1 LDQEGHPMNARS
13 GLVSFFNAHQ
23 GDVRPAAALP
33 RLRGLVKRDLISTVQ
48 KNPLLIHGAGLAAL
62 VAYATVLTASHA
74 DRVSLWAMAAI
85 FMAALTSSIAGF
97 AFSAICGAMLFH
109 LLRDP
114 IHVVGIMM
122 ICSIAGQGM
131 MVWSVRRDICWR
143 NLLPFLAGA
152 AIGLPLGVD
161 LLVHSKP
168 SLYLPIIGGL
178 LVIYATFMLF
188 RRPMVLQ
195 RQCALWDGCVGFLGG
210 ITGGAAAFPG
220 AFVTIWCSFKGWSK
234 EQQRSLYQPFILIV
248 QVAGLGLLAVTSLDA
263 PERHF
268 RLDGLEYVPA
278 TLLGTY
284 CGLACFK
291 WLNDRQFAL
300 CVNVLLL
307 VSGLSFLL

>member
-1 LDQEGHPMNARS
+1 MNARS
-13 GLVSFFNAHQ
+13 LFANTLNLAPSVKWPGVVSF
-23 GDVRPAAALP
+23 RPVQLM
-33 RLRGLVKRDLISTVQ
+33 GSNLISTIFQ
-48 KNPLLIHGAGLAAL
+48 KPLLLHGAALAVLLAYAAVLAA
-62 VAYATVLTASHA
+62 TDSPHI
-74 DRVSLWAMAAI
+74 SLWVMAAI
-85 FMAALTSSIAGF
+85 FVAALTSSIAGF

-109 LLRDP
+109 LLGDP
-114 IHVVGIMM
+114 IHVVGILMV
-122 ICSIAGQGM
+122 CSIAGQGM

-143 NLLPFLAGA
+143 SLLPFLAGA
-152 AIGLPLGVD
+152 GIGLPLGVD

-168 SLYLPIIGGL
+168 GFYLPIIGSL
-178 LVIYATFMLF
+178 LVIYAAFMLF

-195 RQCALWDGCVGFLGG
+195 RQHALWDGVVGFLGG

-234 EQQRSLYQPFILIV
+234 ERQRSLYQPFILIV
-248 QVAGLGLLAVTSLDA
+248 QLAGLGLLAVTSLDV
-263 PERHF
+263 PGRHF

-300 CVNVLLL
+300 SVNVLLA
-307 VSGLSFLL
+307 VSGLSFLF